1 MRCRKTVMISREL
14 KAKLRAERLA
24 ARDALSGDVRIDKS
38 MAMAEAGGRLIDVVP
53 GEEIS
58 GFFPIRSEVDVR
70 PLMHQLKERG
80 AKLSVPVVLDKQTIV
95 FRELIAGAPLVS
107 TGFGTFGPG
116 EDARVVDPDV
126 MLVPLA
132 AFDRI
137 GHRIGYGAGYYDRA
151 ISKLHAK
158 GRRPRLIGVA
168 FDCQEVDIIPA
179 EDHDVAVDAIL
190 TESGLR
196 VITKEIA

>member
-1 MRCRKTVMISREL
+1 MISKAL
-14 KAKLRAERLA
+14 KAKLRSERLA
-24 ARDALSGDVRIDKS
+24 ARDALSSEDRIEKGL
-38 MAMAEAGGRLIDVVP
+38 AMAEAGGSLIDLLP
-53 GEEIS
+53 GQEVS

-70 PLMHQLKERG
+70 PLMQKLKERG
-80 AKLSVPVVLDKQTIV
+80 ARLCMPVVVDKHTIV
-95 FRELIAGAPLVS
+95 FRELLPDAPMIS

-132 AFDRI
+132 AFDRV
-137 GHRIGYGAGYYDRA
+137 GHRIGYGAGFYDRA
-151 ISKLHAK
+151 ISRLHDK
-158 GRRPRLIGVA
+158 GLRPRLIGVA

-190 TESGLR
+190 TEGGLR
-196 VITKEIA
+196 IIRKENP

>member
-1 MRCRKTVMISREL
+1 MISKAL
-14 KAKLRAERLA
+14 KARLRSEKLA
-24 ARDALSGDVRIDKS
+24 ARDAISSEHRIEKS
-38 MAMAEAGGRLIDVVP
+38 LAMADAGGSLIDFLP
-53 GEEIS
+53 GEEVS

-70 PLMHQLKERG
+70 PLMQKLKERG
-80 AKLSVPVVLDKQTIV
+80 ARLCMPVVVDKHTIV
-95 FRELIAGAPLVS
+95 FRELLPDAPLVS

-116 EDARVVDPDV
+116 ADARQVDPDL

-132 AFDRI
+132 AFDRA
-137 GHRIGYGAGYYDRA
+137 GHRIGYGAGHYDRA
-151 ISKLHAK
+151 ISRLHDR
-158 GRRPRLIGVA
+158 GLRPRLIGVA

-196 VITKEIA
+196 IIQKENP

>member
-1 MRCRKTVMISREL
+1 MISREL

-24 ARDALSGDVRIDKS
+24 ARDAISAEHRIEKS
-38 MAMAEAGGRLIDVVP
+38 MAMADAGGGLIDFLP
-53 GEEIS
+53 GDEVS

-70 PLMHQLKERG
+70 PLMQRLKERG
-80 AKLSVPVVLDKQTIV
+80 AKLSVPVVIDKQTIV
-95 FRELIAGAPLVS
+95 FRELLAGAPLVS
-107 TGFGTFGPG
+107 SGFGTFGPG

-132 AFDRI
+132 AFDRV

-151 ISKLHAK
+151 ISKLHDK

-168 FDCQEVDIIPA
+168 FDCQEIDIIPA

-196 VITKEIA
+196 VIVKEIA

>member
-1 MRCRKTVMISREL
+1 MISKAL
-14 KAKLRAERLA
+14 KAKLRTESLA
-24 ARDALSGDVRIDKS
+24 ARDAIGGESRIEKS
-38 MAMAEAGGRLIDVVP
+38 MAIADAGGGLIDFLP
-53 GEEIS
+53 GEEVS

-70 PLMHQLKERG
+70 PLMQRLKERG

-95 FRELIAGAPLVS
+95 FRETARGRPAGQHRLRHVRPRRGCPRRRS
-107 TGFGTFGPG
+107 RR
-116 EDARVVDPDV
+116 DAGCRSR
-126 MLVPLA
+126 L
-132 AFDRI
+132 FDRA

-151 ISKLHAK
+151 ISRLHDK

-196 VITKEIA
+196 LIAKENS

>member
-1 MRCRKTVMISREL
+1 MISKAL
-14 KAKLRAERLA
+14 KAQLRAERLA
-24 ARDALSGDVRIDKS
+24 ARDAIPGESRIEKS
-38 MAMAEAGGRLIDVVP
+38 LAMAETGGNLIDFEP
-53 GEEIS
+53 GEDIS

-70 PLMHQLKERG
+70 PLMQRLREKG
-80 AKLSVPVVLDKQTIV
+80 AKLSVPVVLDRETIV
-95 FRELIAGAPLVS
+95 FRELLPGAPMVS

-116 EDARVVDPDV
+116 ADARPVDPDV

-132 AFDRI
+132 AFDRA

-151 ISKLHAK
+151 ISRLHARGK
-158 GRRPRLIGVA
+158 RPRLIGVA

-179 EDHDVAVDAIL
+179 EDHDIALDAIL

-196 VITKEIA
+196 VIAKENS